1 MEFWFRFRDI
11 PSVNDTFNLHSLSS
25 IGAESQQF
33 SGSLAVIVD
42 KGVLKCLPF
51 GDDNSAEVLEFT
63 GIDVVNE
70 RRWQHV
76 SCGVTQQ

>member
-1 MEFWFRFRDI
+1 M
-11 PSVNDTFNLHSLSS
+11 T
-25 IGAESQQF
+25 
-33 SGSLAVIVD
+33 VIVD

-51 GDDNSAEVLEFT
+51 GSNTPSEVLEFT

-76 SCGVTQQ
+76 SCGVTQQKVVEGQYLAFNLTCARTSSDI

>member
-1 MEFWFRFRDI
+1 M
-11 PSVNDTFNLHSLSS
+11 
-25 IGAESQQF
+25 
-33 SGSLAVIVD
+33 IVD

-51 GDDNSAEVLEFT
+51 GSDTLSEVLEFT

-76 SCGVTQQ
+76 SCGVTQQKAVLGQYLAFNLTSVRSSSDI